1 MYDLGYDLGGYEA
14 GMTLADMSL
23 AGTISAE
30 MTLAA
35 AARHGSQASLNEM
48 SA

>member
-1 MYDLGYDLGGYEA
+1 MYDLGYDLDGYEA
-14 GMTLADMSL
+14 VMSV
-23 AGTISAE
+23 AE
-30 MTLAA
+30 MILAEMSLAA